1 MDNEAGRDFGGSS
14 GKNKSVC
21 DQLQSHFRA
30 QRVGRLSQNLPAR
43 YSRDWAGFSQG
54 SLQHEC
60 CRFLIVPSE
69 AQAQG
74 MHGSLGV
81 TAQGVVKEGSSTAV
95 TLGDSEPS
103 SSICISCCASSG
115 CVAGSISEPF
125 ALSGAGA
132 SRSSIHVAS
141 TFELCQMDQH
151 KVRRPPRQVS

>member
-1 MDNEAGRDFGGSS
+1 MDNDAARHFGRSS

-30 QRVGRLSQNLPAR
+30 QRVGRLSRNLPAR

-69 AQAQG
+69 AQG

-81 TAQGVVKEGSSTAV
+81 SAQREVKEESSTAV
-95 TLGDSEPS
+95 TLGGSEPS

-115 CVAGSISEPF
+115 CVARSIPEPF
-125 ALSGAGA
+125 ALSGAAA
-132 SRSSIHVAS
+132 SRSSIYVAS